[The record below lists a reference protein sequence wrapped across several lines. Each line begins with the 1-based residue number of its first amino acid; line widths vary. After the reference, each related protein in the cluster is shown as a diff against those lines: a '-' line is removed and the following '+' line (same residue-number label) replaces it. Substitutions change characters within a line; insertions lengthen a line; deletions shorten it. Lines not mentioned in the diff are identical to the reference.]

1 MNKLSTNKFIAAGFL
16 VAALLAGG
24 ASYYASSH
32 PDGLEKVAK
41 DIGFINAA
49 KDSAAAGSPLAGY
62 GVSGIDNA
70 RVSGGLAGI
79 LGIIATGAVGGA
91 LFMFIRKKPV
101 NKKQFEFTCNPPG
114 PHLPRSSSWARCW

>member
-41 DIGFINAA
+41 DIGFIDTA
-49 KDSAAAGSPLAGY
+49 KDSAVANSPLADY
-62 GVSGIDNA
+62 GIKGIDNA

-79 LGIIATGAVGGA
+79 LGIIATGAVCGA

-101 NKKQFEFTCNPPG
+101 NKK
-114 PHLPRSSSWARCW
+114 

>member
-1 MNKLSTNKFIAAGFL
+1 MNKLSNNKFIAAGFL
-16 VAALLAGG
+16 VAAILAGG

-32 PDGLEKVAK
+32 PDGLEKVAG
-41 DIGFINAA
+41 DIGFIDTA
-49 KDSAAAGSPLAGY
+49 KDSAVADSPLAGY
-62 GVSGIDNA
+62 GIKGIDNA

-101 NKKQFEFTCNPPG
+101 NKK
-114 PHLPRSSSWARCW
+114 